1 MPFCAIARGVAR
13 PRAQERVASL
23 PSLWHFVQ
31 ARLAPG
37 ARAGAVTSLAVSKAH
52 ENLLYAASGPAVLLF
67 DLRMPAVAHP
77 LMIMVQEKATSVQPL
92 WEHDISQISMHPSGE
107 HLAAVDEG
115 GSVSIIDLRHR
126 ANDPPRVTR
135 LQTKHGALASSVRWR
150 GGSVDTP
157 DFRTHLFSAGFDMKV
172 MLHRLNNELQDQAE
186 KPVALYTH
194 AHTSQPLPGRGT
206 RGQRK
211 KKNRN
216 ASGQGADAGD
226 VLGLDQSGGLPMVN
240 PPFVH
245 AIDVTADGQ
254 TLAAA
259 CGDGALRTYAFEDPG
274 SVKDLSERVWQRHRR
289 SVTCVSFLPGSTR
302 FPCLKLVTG
311 SDDRRV
317 ILWNLEEP
325 ETRSEHPSED
335 SLILDIDH
343 GLKPNWL
350 HCRAIGCSAPGP
362 HLFVSDTSNV
372 ISAYSFRS

>member
-1 MPFCAIARGVAR
+1 
-13 PRAQERVASL
+13 
-23 PSLWHFVQ
+23 
-31 ARLAPG
+31 
-37 ARAGAVTSLAVSKAH
+37 
-52 ENLLYAASGPAVLLF
+52 
-67 DLRMPAVAHP
+67 
-77 LMIMVQEKATSVQPL
+77 
-92 WEHDISQISMHPSGE
+92 
-107 HLAAVDEG
+107 
-115 GSVSIIDLRHR
+115 
-126 ANDPPRVTR
+126 
-135 LQTKHGALASSVRWR
+135 
-150 GGSVDTP
+150 
-157 DFRTHLFSAGFDMKV
+157 MKV

-350 HCRAIGCSAPGP
+350 HCRAIGCTAPGP